1 MNQRHV
7 QRPATNQE
15 DLKRVRWNSA
25 SYHQLS
31 PSEKKFVEDNDRAQ
45 GFDKMPGGQY
55 HTEHQMESFTP
66 EKQQIVEHYR
76 QVLAQKLME
85 QEHWGQDKVR
95 RAIQSGLINADSYR
109 TDRKGMEHIH
119 SALEGGT
126 ITPDE
131 GQDPGGNQGKEVTL
145 DQRNRRSKE
154 KGKQM
159 IMPVGQQIFPDNPV
173 AQASLQAIMSSMGKI
188 HGSQKVDKDGE
199 KFHPALAGTVP
210 HDPST
215 HGALN
220 QLDPSTVAHTQI
232 LRKAQHQRS
241 DTSRDSS
248 F

>member
-1 MNQRHV
+1 
-7 QRPATNQE
+7 
-15 DLKRVRWNSA
+15 
-25 SYHQLS
+25 
-31 PSEKKFVEDNDRAQ
+31 
-45 GFDKMPGGQY
+45 MPGGQY

-85 QEHWGQDKVR
+85 QEHWGQDKVQ

-131 GQDPGGNQGKEVTL
+131 GEDKGGGQEKEVTL

-154 KGKQM
+154 TGKQM

-188 HGSQKVDKDGE
+188 HSSQKVDKDGE

-220 QLDPSTVAHTQI
+220 QLDPSTVAHTLI
-232 LRKAQHQRS
+232 LGKGHSARS
-241 DTSRDSS
+241 DTSRDAS
-248 F
+248 FKYNF